1 MSVVSCGIDFGT
13 TNSTIAVAGHNQLPE
28 LVLLAN
34 KKYTI
39 PSTVFYAS
47 DKPYPLFGD
56 EANEAYM
63 VGIEGRFM
71 RSLKRV
77 LGTDLMNAGTIINGK
92 SRKFEHILA
101 QFIQSLKEQAENQI
115 QTELK
120 KVVMGRPVHFRD
132 NDTKG
137 DQKAEDELRNI
148 AQMIGFE
155 EIYFQFEPIAAAF
168 AHEDKL
174 EKEALACVVDVG
186 GGTSDFTIIRLG
198 KNLQHK
204 TNRSDDILA
213 SSGVRIGGND
223 FDKDLSLKC
232 FMPAFGFQ
240 TTYGNQN
247 LNVPSSQ
254 YFELSEWSKV
264 NSAYTYQNCKIVNEV
279 LANAHSPKL
288 YERLKDILAKESGH
302 KILAEVENAKI
313 NLTDNEE
320 NLIQLPY
327 VIGKPEIRT
336 TKMKFEQSIQKDVD
350 KVAKSLQQCLSE
362 AGVKAEQISLVI
374 LTGGSTEIP
383 LIQQT
388 IYRIF
393 PQATFSQENKLASV
407 GLGLA
412 FDSQRRFS

>member
-13 TNSTIAVAGHNQLPE
+13 TNSTIAVAGHHQLPE

-34 KKYTI
+34 NKYTI
-39 PSTVFYAS
+39 PSTVFYAV
-47 DKPYPLFGD
+47 DKPFPFFGD

-63 VGIEGRFM
+63 NGIEGRFM

-132 NDTKG
+132 NDPKG
-137 DQKAEDELRNI
+137 DQKAEEELRNI
-148 AQMIGFE
+148 AQMVGFE

-232 FMPAFGFQ
+232 FMPSFGFQ
-240 TTYGNQN
+240 TTYGKQN

-264 NSAYTYQNCKIVNEV
+264 NSAYTYQNRKIVNEV
-279 LANAHSPKL
+279 LANAHRPEL

-302 KILAEVENAKI
+302 KILAEVETAKI

-320 NLIQLPY
+320 NLTHLPY

-336 TKMKFEQSIQKDVD
+336 TKKKFEQSIQKDID
-350 KVAKSLQQCLSE
+350 KVAKSLQQCLNE

-388 IYRIF
+388 MYNIF
-393 PQATFSQENKLASV
+393 PQAVFSQENKLASV

-412 FDSQRRFS
+412 FDSLRRFS